1 MHVTKEFIYQ
11 FINQQ
16 RLGVV
21 ATTNPENKP
30 EAAVVGIAVS
40 ENLEI
45 IFDTVEASRKYA
57 NILHNP
63 AVAVVIGWDDEITVQ
78 YEGTAEILGDG
89 DEADSLRAIYYQAYP
104 DGQERTATWPGLV
117 HIKITPRWIRY
128 SNFNLP
134 FLIEE
139 LSFSNQ

>member
-1 MHVTKEFIYQ
+1 MHVTKELIYQ

-21 ATTNPENKP
+21 STANPENKP

-40 ENLEI
+40 ANLEI
-45 IFDTVEASRKYA
+45 IFDTIKASRKYL
-57 NILHNP
+57 NILRQP
-63 AVAVVIGWDDEITVQ
+63 EVALVIGWDDEITVQ

-89 DEADSLRAIYYQAYP
+89 DEADNLRAIYYQAYP
-104 DGQERTATWPGLV
+104 DGQERAATWPGLV

-128 SNFNLP
+128 SNFNSP
-134 FLIEE
+134 PVIGE
-139 LSFSNQ
+139 LSF